1 MPHFPEYYPTLQSIS
16 HLSNRGRDWVR
27 KNSEMMI
34 VVVVRSLQSSSVG
47 VYYYTQYNIMFEECS
62 ELHISCKS
70 GLKLQTRSLSWVP
83 SAAANCSLR
92 LCPDMRCWNG
102 DKTWQTPV
110 SMSRVWCVL
119 WSWQQLHHCSVVVV
133 AVVSD
138 HPAYDSCGVTPG
150 PTNPL

>member
-1 MPHFPEYYPTLQSIS
+1 MPHFPKYYPTLQSIS

-27 KNSEMMI
+27 KNSEMMT

-83 SAAANCSLR
+83 SAAANCSLL

-110 SMSRVWCVL
+110 SMSSMMC
-119 WSWQQLHHCSVVVV
+119 
-133 AVVSD
+133 AVVLAAETLQCCCCCCIRPPCLWFMLR
-138 HPAYDSCGVTPG
+138 HPG